1 MSFAIPEK
9 HYKALELL
17 LGLSENKRDEIEKA
31 LESAKPTL
39 LPRDLASHISGKAS
53 LPLED
58 TREILGVLV
67 SLYMAKYRTS
77 LELGEFVTEICQSI
91 KRVKK
96 PDLKPPD
103 DDWKKIE
110 SFLLKV
116 LSMDSSLGA
125 TSKALDLMT
134 SYERTF
140 CHARIISDLRPIF
153 TSDPTKE
160 PVATV
165 IVHGLEV
172 AYHPAEEVERLEKL
186 FVAMDLRDLRKLKE
200 VIDRA
205 ISKHESIQNL
215 CKRSN
220 ILCLE
225 EKK

>member
-1 MSFAIPEK
+1 MPFIVPEK

-17 LGLSENKRDEIEKA
+17 FELSENKLDEIEKA
-31 LESAKPTL
+31 LESAEPAL
-39 LPRDLASHISGKAS
+39 LTRDLATHISEETS

-67 SLYMAKYRTS
+67 SLYMAKNRTS
-77 LELGEFVTEICQSI
+77 FEIGEFVTEIYQSI

-103 DDWKKIE
+103 DWEKIE
-110 SFLLKV
+110 SFLLRV

-134 SYERTF
+134 SHERRF

-153 TSDPTKE
+153 TSDPTKD

-205 ISKHESIQNL
+205 IYKHASIQNL

-225 EKK
+225 EKE